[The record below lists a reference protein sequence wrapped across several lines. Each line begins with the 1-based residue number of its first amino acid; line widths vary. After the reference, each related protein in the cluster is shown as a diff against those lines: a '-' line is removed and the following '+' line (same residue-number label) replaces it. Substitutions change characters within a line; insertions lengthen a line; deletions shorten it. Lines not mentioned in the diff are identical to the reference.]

1 MAKLL
6 REAARQLVGRRLR
19 DAAGADVRGSAT
31 LPYSHFQRAAVL
43 GWLFAPT
50 AMGAVTLAAHVA
62 WSIDSAGD
70 LEAAPGT
77 ATTPARVRA
86 AALVMA
92 AAFYLVQIKA
102 GVLSC
107 LPGGVRA
114 VGFSVYALVGVIL
127 TLVYSGFGKVVLS
140 AGAK

>member
-1 MAKLL
+1 M
-6 REAARQLVGRRLR
+6 
-19 DAAGADVRGSAT
+19 
-31 LPYSHFQRAAVL
+31 

-86 AALVMA
+86 VAMVAGMLSAASAALVMA

>member
-1 MAKLL
+1 MGGKFYII
-6 REAARQLVGRRLR
+6 
-19 DAAGADVRGSAT
+19 SACSQEP
-31 LPYSHFQRAAVL
+31 LPLTV
-43 GWLFAPT
+43 
-50 AMGAVTLAAHVA
+50 
-62 WSIDSAGD
+62 
-70 LEAAPGT
+70 
-77 ATTPARVRA
+77 A